1 MPTIPARSG
10 ARRIRSLL
18 DRLHRGWGLRLPAKP
33 VTVDSGTSGGWSVGS
48 AGAAGSARSGWIG
61 GSARSGWIRGSAGT
75 AGAESGN
82 TGSAGTAGSA
92 RSGWIRG
99 ATRPAGTAGPKL
111 AHAGSARSARSTRS
125 AWPTWAG
132 VARVGSLGTELRKTG
147 QFNFWAVL
155 GDGCPGLGSGGHTR
169 TDYPEAGDY

>member
-61 GSARSGWIRGSAGT
+61 GSARS
-75 AGAESGN
+75 
-82 TGSAGTAGSA
+82 
-92 RSGWIRG
+92 
-99 ATRPAGTAGPKL
+99 AGTAGPKL

-147 QFNFWAVL
+147 QFNYWAVL
-155 GDGCPGLGSGGHTR
+155 GAGCPGLGSGGHTR

>member
-48 AGAAGSARSGWIG
+48 AGAESGNTGSA
-61 GSARSGWIRGSAGT
+61 GSARSGWIRGSA
-75 AGAESGN
+75 
-82 TGSAGTAGSA
+82 
-92 RSGWIRG
+92 
-99 ATRPAGTAGPKL
+99 
-111 AHAGSARSARSTRS
+111 RS

-147 QFNFWAVL
+147 QFNFRAVL

>member
-1 MPTIPARSG
+1 MPAIPARSG
-10 ARRIRSLL
+10 PRRIRSLL

-48 AGAAGSARSGWIG
+48 ARAAGA
-61 GSARSGWIRGSAGT
+61 T
-75 AGAESGN
+75 
-82 TGSAGTAGSA
+82 GSA

-99 ATRPAGTAGPKL
+99 ATRAAGTAGPKL
-111 AHAGSARSARSTRS
+111 AHAGSARSARSARS
-125 AWPTWAG
+125 TWPTWAG

-147 QFNFWAVL
+147 QFNFRAVL